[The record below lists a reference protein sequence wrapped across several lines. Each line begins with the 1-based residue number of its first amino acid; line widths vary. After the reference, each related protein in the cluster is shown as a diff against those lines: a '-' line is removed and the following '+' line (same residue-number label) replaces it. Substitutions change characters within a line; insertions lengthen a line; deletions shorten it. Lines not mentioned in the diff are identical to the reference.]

1 MPSIRSAIVATLV
14 AGCGIACSALPAD
27 AAGPR
32 NPYSS
37 FNLSGIN
44 YGSQQWEWAQRQGK
58 VVWPYYNVPS
68 RGYSRGS
75 TRNSGVYVG
84 GVIAG
89 GGGAG
94 TIIQGG
100 SFRPAQRASTT
111 RASRRW
117 RR

>member
-1 MPSIRSAIVATLV
+1 MLLPTVRIV
-14 AGCGIACSALPAD
+14 IACGLLASLAASAD
-27 AAGPR
+27 AAPR

-44 YGSQQWEWAQRQGK
+44 YGAQQWERAQRQGRR
-58 VVWPYYNVPS
+58 VWPYYNTPS
-68 RGYSRGS
+68 RSYGGG
-75 TRNSGVYVG
+75 RNSGLSIG
-84 GVIAG
+84 GVVGG

-100 SFRPAQRASTT
+100 VSRPAPRSSP
-111 RASRRW
+111 RVYRRW